1 MYFMPYIVI
10 VLLLAIL
17 IQPSYAYADE
27 LRLGYM
33 PNLTHAQALVI
44 FEKGKPGN
52 IKEVSFSSGPG
63 IVDAIYMDRIDMAY
77 IGPNPAINGYLK
89 SKGKAFV
96 IVSGATSGGAVLV
109 MKNGKELNDK
119 SVIAAPSM
127 GNTQD
132 VALRYYLKEHNL
144 NPKIIDIPNR
154 EIFQLFKGGKIDGAW
169 VPEPWG
175 TILIKEKGYILID
188 ERDLWEGGTFPTTVV
203 IVSKKYLVSHREEVK
218 KFLKLHVET
227 TDWINSHPAET
238 VDILTKQISK
248 ITKKK
253 MSKDTLQG
261 AYSRMHSTYDPMEQQ
276 LNLTAT
282 HAYEL
287 GFLGVNHYDISSIY
301 DLTILNEI
309 LAQKG
314 AKK

>member
-1 MYFMPYIVI
+1 MPYLVFA
-10 VLLLAIL
+10 LLLVIFT
-17 IQPSYAYADE
+17 QSSCAYADE

-33 PNLTHAQALVI
+33 PNLTHAQAMVI
-44 FEKGKPGN
+44 FERGKPDN
-52 IKEVSFSSGPG
+52 IQAISFNSGPG

-109 MKNGKELNDK
+109 MKNGKKLDNN

-132 VALRYYLKEHNL
+132 VALRHYLKEHNL

-188 ERDLWEGGTFPTTVV
+188 ERELWDDGTFPTTVL
-203 IVSKKYLVSHREEVK
+203 IVSKKYLENHREEVK
-218 KFLKLHVET
+218 KFIKLHVET
-227 TDWINSHPAET
+227 TDWINAHPTET

-253 MSKDTLQG
+253 MPKDTLKS
-261 AYSRMHSTYDPMEQQ
+261 AYSRMRSTYDPMEKQ
-276 LNLTAT
+276 LDLTAT

-287 GFLGVNHYDISSIY
+287 GFLGVNPYDISNIY
-301 DLTILNEI
+301 DLTLLNEI
-309 LAQKG
+309 LTQKG